1 MGSNCAL
8 RLVLGGAT
16 KKPISSSYMKANLLI
31 AITAA
36 VLCVASGAAARPE
49 EPASSRAAAAVPLW
63 PKGQMPGRV
72 STGSEREL
80 PARGD
85 KVIRLPDEELS
96 PVFREPWSKN
106 PVQRWAWGIS
116 TKELTTPAVLRQAG
130 CPAKRNE
137 NQPWSP

>member
-1 MGSNCAL
+1 MN
-8 RLVLGGAT
+8 
-16 KKPISSSYMKANLLI
+16 ANLLI

-36 VLCVASGAAARPE
+36 VLCVASGAPARPE
-49 EPASSRAAAAVPLW
+49 EPASSSAAAAVPLW
-63 PKGQMPGRV
+63 PKGQIPGRV
-72 STGSEREL
+72 STGPEREL

-96 PVFREPWSKN
+96 RAFRGQWSKN

-137 NQPWSP
+137 NQPCSP